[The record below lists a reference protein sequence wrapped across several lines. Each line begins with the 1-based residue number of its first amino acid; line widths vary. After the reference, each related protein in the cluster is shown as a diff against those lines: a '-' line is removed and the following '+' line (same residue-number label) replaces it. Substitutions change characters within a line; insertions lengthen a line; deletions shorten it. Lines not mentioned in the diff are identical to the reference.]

1 MRGSTSLGGTESSR
15 NRALCVSCT
24 RFFVLC
30 RRRTCCISEASRR
43 ERRRGLGRGGCR
55 VCEWHSLGTCKFTRR
70 VRRGLDAH
78 REELVHIFE
87 NDRRWGDSVPFVD
100 AFNNGRGRV
109 GDSFSLVAM
118 ACLRWE
124 RERNR
129 CIARRSYRCLV
140 IFVVDHR
147 GWRMRTGGP
156 VSRERQHT
164 LGVVLKV
171 VYRCVFKVYCRRVL
185 LRRQDVGVIGH
196 VSAHSAVCGY

>member
-1 MRGSTSLGGTESSR
+1 M
-15 NRALCVSCT
+15 
-24 RFFVLC
+24 
-30 RRRTCCISEASRR
+30 
-43 ERRRGLGRGGCR
+43 
-55 VCEWHSLGTCKFTRR
+55 CEWHLLGTCKVTCR

-78 REELVHIFE
+78 REESVHIFE

-100 AFNNGRGRV
+100 AFKNSRGRV

-124 RERNR
+124 GERNR
-129 CIARRSYRCLV
+129 YIARRSYRCLV
-140 IFVVDHR
+140 IVVDHR